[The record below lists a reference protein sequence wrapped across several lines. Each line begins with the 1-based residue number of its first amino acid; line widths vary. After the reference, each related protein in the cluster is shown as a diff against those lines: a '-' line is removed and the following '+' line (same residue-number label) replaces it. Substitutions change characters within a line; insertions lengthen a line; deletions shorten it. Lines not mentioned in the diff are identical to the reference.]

1 MSHSFG
7 ADLRWRVIAAISEGL
22 STRKAAARFSIG
34 VSTAGEWFRRY
45 RDDGETTA
53 RKQGQPPGSKL
64 DDHEAFILDLVE
76 EAPDITLGEIAER
89 LLAERCVSAVAS
101 TVWAFFDK
109 RSITFKKNSACKRT
123 ATRGRES
130 GA

>member
-7 ADLRWRVIAAISEGL
+7 ADLRWRVISDGV

-45 RDDGETTA
+45 RDNGETTA

-64 DDHEAFILDLVE
+64 DDHEAFILGLVE
-76 EAPDITLGEIAER
+76 ETPDISLGEIAER
-89 LLAERCVSAVAS
+89 LLAERSVSAVPS
-101 TVWAFFDK
+101 TVWEFFDK
-109 RSITFKKNSACKRT
+109 RNITFKKRPRMQANSNART
-123 ATRGRES
+123 
-130 GA
+130 